1 MRPRQ
6 GIRYNATITSGGCS
20 RAMALETFF
29 VGSYTI
35 LDDWIPNAAGDGISR
50 LELDCETGAF
60 GRVEP
65 LARVENPSYLK
76 LSPDGRVLFACS
88 ELFHEDGNV
97 WTLVVSS
104 DGGLRPVTHRTSLGR
119 ATCHVAFDPVRNRV
133 FASSYLNGRVVGY
146 DTDAAEL
153 VDGPVVLEYEG
164 EGPNRNRQ
172 ESSHPHQV
180 VVRGDAYFVP
190 DLGADRIWGH
200 DAGAPGAVVRA
211 AIETPPGCGPRHL
224 IFHPELPVMYVL
236 CELEPRLLV
245 YEQDASEGAWT
256 LAGDH
261 DSELAEHAAA
271 AAPAAIKL
279 HPSGRTLTVSNRF
292 SDSLQQLSVDPD
304 SGRLSVGRNVRLAGK
319 TPRDFTFSADG
330 RWLIALCQDSN
341 EAFSYSVDPE
351 TGVMGVEATDRLEI
365 GTPVCIISA
374 ATGHASTRG

>member
-1 MRPRQ
+1 
-6 GIRYNATITSGGCS
+6 
-20 RAMALETFF
+20 MAQETFL

-35 LDDWIPNAAGDGISR
+35 VDDWIPNAAGDGISR

-60 GRVEP
+60 GGVEP
-65 LARVENPSYLK
+65 LARVENPSYLT

-97 WTLVVSS
+97 WTLAAES
-104 DGGLRPVTHRTSLGR
+104 DGGIRPVAERTSLGR
-119 ATCHVAFDPVRNRV
+119 ATCHVAFDAVRNRV
-133 FASSYLNGRVVGY
+133 FASSYLDGRVVGY
-146 DTDAAEL
+146 DTDGAEL

-180 VVRGDAYFVP
+180 VMRGGSYFVA
-190 DLGADRIWGH
+190 DLGADRIWVH

-224 IFHPELPVMYVL
+224 IFHPELPVMYVV
-236 CELEPRLLV
+236 CELEPRVLV
-245 YEQDASEGAWT
+245 YERGDSDGTWT
-256 LAGDH
+256 LVGDH
-261 DSELAEHAAA
+261 DSELPERAAE

-279 HPSGRTLTVSNRF
+279 HPSVRSLTVSNRF

-304 SGRLSVGRNVRLAGK
+304 SGRLSAGRNVGLPGK

-341 EAFSYSVDPE
+341 EAFSYSVDPQ
-351 TGVMGVEATDRLEI
+351 TGVMGAEPTDRVGI

-374 ATGHASTRG
+374 APSQSAIRG